1 MALTVGAR
9 VGPYRVLSLLGKG
22 GMGEVYRAQDDRL
35 DREVAIKVLL
45 PGYALD
51 VDRLRRFDQ
60 EARAAA
66 ALNHPNILAVYDIG
80 TYDGAPY
87 IVSELLQGRTLRAAL
102 DHGALV
108 TRKAVDHAIAIAN
121 GLAAAHERGIVHRDI
136 KPENVFVTDDGRVKI
151 LDFGLTKLR
160 DSAPTSDTTRNSRET
175 ETLSAILKHDPPVLT
190 GTIGEI
196 PPVLASVTQRCLEKD
211 RAERFQSAREIR
223 HSPAPRTVPAIGA
236 TSGARTPGCRPR
248 ETSGFLH

>member
-45 PGYALD
+45 PGYAFD

-108 TRKAVDHAIAIAN
+108 TRKAVDHAIADRQWSRCCA
-121 GLAAAHERGIVHRDI
+121 RTRD
-136 KPENVFVTDDGRVKI
+136 R
-151 LDFGLTKLR
+151 
-160 DSAPTSDTTRNSRET
+160 SSR
-175 ETLSAILKHDPPVLT
+175 H
-190 GTIGEI
+190 
-196 PPVLASVTQRCLEKD
+196 Q
-211 RAERFQSAREIR
+211 ARERLR
-223 HSPAPRTVPAIGA
+223 HRRRPGEDSRFRTDEA
-236 TSGARTPGCRPR
+236 ARYRADV
-248 ETSGFLH
+248 

>member
-35 DREVAIKVLL
+35 GREVAIKVLL

-121 GLAAAHERGIVHRDI
+121 GLAAAHEKRHR
-136 KPENVFVTDDGRVKI
+136 P
-151 LDFGLTKLR
+151 
-160 DSAPTSDTTRNSRET
+160 SR
-175 ETLSAILKHDPPVLT
+175 H
-190 GTIGEI
+190 
-196 PPVLASVTQRCLEKD
+196 Q
-211 RAERFQSAREIR
+211 ARERLR
-223 HSPAPRTVPAIGA
+223 HR
-236 TSGARTPGCRPR
+236 RRPR
-248 ETSGFLH
+248 QDSRFRPGEAARYRADVWRFDTASLNERPRRVILGTAGYMSPEQVRGETGRSPQRHLQPRARCCTRW

>member
-1 MALTVGAR
+1 MKNSRRRIIFPNFHPKMALTVGAR

-87 IVSELLQGRTLRAAL
+87 NVTLRNSS
-102 DHGALV
+102 GA
-108 TRKAVDHAIAIAN
+108 
-121 GLAAAHERGIVHRDI
+121 
-136 KPENVFVTDDGRVKI
+136 
-151 LDFGLTKLR
+151 
-160 DSAPTSDTTRNSRET
+160 SRFSRR
-175 ETLSAILKHDPPVLT
+175 SAIT
-190 GTIGEI
+190 RR
-196 PPVLASVTQRCLEKD
+196 AS
-211 RAERFQSAREIR
+211 A
-223 HSPAPRTVPAIGA
+223 
-236 TSGARTPGCRPR
+236 
-248 ETSGFLH
+248 